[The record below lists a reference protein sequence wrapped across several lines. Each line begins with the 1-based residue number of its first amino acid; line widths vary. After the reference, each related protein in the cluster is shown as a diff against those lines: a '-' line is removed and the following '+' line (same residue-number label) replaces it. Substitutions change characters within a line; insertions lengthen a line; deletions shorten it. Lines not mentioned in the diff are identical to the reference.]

1 MATPI
6 QKFAAADIPSSKE
19 FLYSDALKFIKT
31 VIQDIAKDYSP
42 QNQIA
47 RQKQIHYNR
56 PRYVPPDLRRGNG
69 RKILNKEPDQ
79 WICEDNTV
87 AHNLNGARGNTD
99 CRGKAGTVREHRQM
113 IVAPNGMIVNT
124 PENMG
129 TYDFVPPGGINT
141 FIYGVVDV
149 IPWIMWGNSEND
161 RTSIGER
168 LLSIGKGII
177 NKSTDYFADE
187 E

>member
-1 MATPI
+1 
-6 QKFAAADIPSSKE
+6 
-19 FLYSDALKFIKT
+19 
-31 VIQDIAKDYSP
+31 
-42 QNQIA
+42 
-47 RQKQIHYNR
+47 
-56 PRYVPPDLRRGNG
+56 
-69 RKILNKEPDQ
+69 
-79 WICEDNTV
+79 
-87 AHNLNGARGNTD
+87 
-99 CRGKAGTVREHRQM
+99 M
-113 IVAPNGMIVNT
+113 IVAPDGMIVNT

-177 NKSTDYFADE
+177 NKSTDYFAE
-187 E
+187 EE

>member
-1 MATPI
+1 MP
-6 QKFAAADIPSSKE
+6 
-19 FLYSDALKFIKT
+19 
-31 VIQDIAKDYSP
+31 
-42 QNQIA
+42 
-47 RQKQIHYNR
+47 RQGR
-56 PRYVPPDLRRGNG
+56 NG
-69 RKILNKEPDQ
+69 KRTSANDCGPGRHDRK
-79 WICEDNTV
+79 
-87 AHNLNGARGNTD
+87 H
-99 CRGKAGTVREHRQM
+99 
-113 IVAPNGMIVNT
+113 

-141 FIYGVVDV
+141 FIHGVVDV

>member
-1 MATPI
+1 
-6 QKFAAADIPSSKE
+6 
-19 FLYSDALKFIKT
+19 
-31 VIQDIAKDYSP
+31 
-42 QNQIA
+42 
-47 RQKQIHYNR
+47 
-56 PRYVPPDLRRGNG
+56 
-69 RKILNKEPDQ
+69 
-79 WICEDNTV
+79 
-87 AHNLNGARGNTD
+87 
-99 CRGKAGTVREHRQM
+99 M
-113 IVAPNGMIVNT
+113 IVAPDGMIVNT

-129 TYDFVPPGGINT
+129 TYDFVPPGGSNT